1 MEIARG
7 RPQSDDASDQIAPL
21 NDSALC
27 CSVPSGR
34 PRGAREDRTG
44 PRGTGRVDVTCQ
56 CARVVRLVSIVA
68 RYARRET
75 DDGCA
80 TRSRSRVGV
89 NRVKLPP
96 SALARAKVKRSW

>member
-1 MEIARG
+1 M
-7 RPQSDDASDQIAPL
+7 
-21 NDSALC
+21 
-27 CSVPSGR
+27 
-34 PRGAREDRTG
+34 
-44 PRGTGRVDVTCQ
+44 TCQ

-75 DDGCA
+75 DDGFA

-96 SALARAKVKRSW
+96 SARARARGKEADSETQLVGGYAGGEVRCTGRTARGSLGSGRT